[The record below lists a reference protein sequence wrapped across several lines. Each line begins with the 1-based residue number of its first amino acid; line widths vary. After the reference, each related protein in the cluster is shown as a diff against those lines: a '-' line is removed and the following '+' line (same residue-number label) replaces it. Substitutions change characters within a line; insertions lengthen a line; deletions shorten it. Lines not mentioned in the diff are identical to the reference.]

1 MNGKNLIREAFQLK
15 KVERIP
21 WVPFVGC
28 HGGSL
33 IGKKADEY
41 LKSSD
46 HIVAGIN
53 EAIKL
58 YRPDGIPVMFDLQIE
73 AEALGCKLN
82 WAENSPPA
90 VSSHPLIE
98 GISLGDLKIPGK
110 KDGRIG
116 MVMEACRRLR
126 EENPD
131 IALYGLITGPFTLAL
146 HLLGT
151 DIFMEM
157 FENEA
162 YVHQILEFTKD
173 VGIFMANEYIEN
185 GCDVI
190 AMVDPMTS
198 QISPEQFN
206 QFINKPAS
214 DIFDFIRSKGSLSSF
229 FVCGYA
235 QQNIEEMCLCKPD
248 NISIDENIPLDYV
261 KEVALKNKIS
271 FAGNMKLTIV
281 LLMGSQEDCQ
291 THALECMEFGGTEG
305 FILAPGC
312 DLPFDTPQQN
322 LEAVTQ
328 LVYDPYQQE
337 VIQALEK
344 KEEKVILPNMSDYGR
359 ADKVMIDIITLDS
372 ESCAP
377 CQYMVE
383 AVKHVTPE
391 FEGIVEWR
399 EHAIKEMESVTFMS
413 ALMVKN
419 LPTICID
426 GKIAFVSKIPP
437 RKDLIVAI
445 QNRINQKLRLKIKQ
459 KKAEILLV
467 GNSQNECDELYQVV
481 KRSMDELGI
490 QLELKQ
496 VTDQNEIDGL
506 GISRTPAIMIV
517 DYKLKSQGEIPSAD
531 VVKEWIKQVT

>member
-98 GISLGDLKIPGK
+98 GINLGDLKIPGK

-162 YVHQILEFTKD
+162 YVHQILEFTKA

-291 THALECMEFGGTEG
+291 THALECMELGGTEG

>member
-1 MNGKNLIREAFQLK
+1 MRGKKLIQKAFRLEE
-15 KVERIP
+15 VERIP

-41 LKSSD
+41 LKSAD
-46 HIVAGIN
+46 NIVAGIN
-53 EAIKL
+53 EAIKR
-58 YRPDGIPVMFDLQIE
+58 YQPDGIPIMFDLQVE
-73 AEALGCKLN
+73 AEALGCELN

-90 VSSHPLIE
+90 VTSHPLIQ
-98 GISLGDLKIPGK
+98 GKSLKDLNIPTR

-116 MVMEACRRLR
+116 LVMEACKRLR
-126 EENPD
+126 KENPD
-131 IALYGLITGPFTLAL
+131 IALYGLVTGPFTLAL

-157 FENEA
+157 FENET
-162 YVHQILEFTKD
+162 YVHQILDFAKE
-173 VGIFMANEYIEN
+173 VSIFMAKEYIEN
-185 GCDVI
+185 GCDII

-206 QFINKPAS
+206 QFINKPATE
-214 DIFDFIRSKGSLSSF
+214 IFDFIRSKNTLSSF

-235 QQNIEEMCLCKPD
+235 QQNIEEMHLCKPD

-261 KEVALKNKIS
+261 KDLAIKNNIS

-291 THALECMEFGGTEG
+291 THALECMELGGTKG

-312 DLPFDTPQQN
+312 DLPYDTPPEN
-322 LEAVTQ
+322 LEAISQ
-328 LVYDPYQQE
+328 LIYDPYQQD
-337 VIQALEK
+337 VVRALEK
-344 KEEKVILPNMSDYGR
+344 KEDKLVLPNMSDYGR

-383 AVKHVTPE
+383 AVQHITPE

-399 EHAIKEMESVTFMS
+399 EHAIKDMESVTFMS

-437 RKDLIVAI
+437 KKDLIEAI
-445 QNRINQKLRLKIKQ
+445 QQRINQKLRLKIKQ
-459 KKAEILLV
+459 KKAEILII
-467 GNSQNECDELYQVV
+467 GSSEDECKELDHIV
-481 KRSMDELGI
+481 KNSMDELGVLLI
-490 QLELKQ
+490 VKR
-496 VTDQNEIDGL
+496 VTEKSEIENL
-506 GISRTPAIMIV
+506 GVSRTPAIMIV
-517 DYKLKSQGEIPSAD
+517 DYKLKSQGSIPSAD
-531 VVKEWIKQVT
+531 VVKEWIKQVS